1 MDPIVASGGS
11 PTPRA
16 GSRRGIGRGPLAI
29 LAVVCLLAGACSG
42 PASSAGPVAGPGGR
56 AQIAAVDLTGLSI
69 GSAAGVSVGAVKKPV
84 KPTVKI
90 PAPPKAAATPAGSI
104 DEQAAAL
111 AKAVKP
117 GGRKALAPLL
127 AAYRIAGIPVIGA
140 NGKPLPGFA
149 ADEVGPG
156 WWQVWLSAGG
166 KPSFA
171 VSLADATKL
180 LVAIPK
186 APSLDT
192 TAMATAALAD
202 LRAMAVDT
210 DPHVRFFARFLV
222 DLSAARSGLDPLDP
236 ATGPEGVQL
245 SPIAV
250 EFFTAGALRNLAIA
264 SVRASRA
271 AAISAGYGIASDAT
285 VAPGGPLSDATV
297 APGGLLSAAAAPP
310 AANPCNPTGDLEVA
324 SYWTQWIASKIS
336 GGVNVFLM
344 EKGLKSFIDMII
356 ATPAWAEGAGKA
368 AGWVGSAMSALT
380 FYAEL
385 SSLKATVVVA
395 PKPLVRTK
403 HTSPAG
409 DPGVVTATL
418 SYDLKGSQLD
428 GGTGI
433 ANCLLVF
440 ANAIGI
446 QAAFPSDGAVSGAM
460 LEFQGGNGF
469 VQQIANASSF
479 VRFSHPADQAIQAT
493 DANGKAV
500 IDIEGMEQ
508 RREIPASVVGY
519 TRTASIR
526 VLAQPEEENARSIAS
541 MFWDSLVA
549 LQTGAI
555 GAAAP
560 IIDVLKTIRYDLGET
575 SFPVT
580 DWRTGWE
587 LKGSDGAGV
596 TVHGLKCD
604 TLDGDWVVEGDVNV
618 PPSMTHIVYVITIP
632 RGSLKGTYTYSGAT
646 TVPGAPVVTF
656 LAPRGDATIEPRSDG
671 SVWMTLQDTPET
683 ETVHDPDAPVT
694 TTVTLPGP
702 DWSWQPSSA
711 CGAPPGG

>member
-1 MDPIVASGGS
+1 M
-11 PTPRA
+11 
-16 GSRRGIGRGPLAI
+16 
-29 LAVVCLLAGACSG
+29 LAVVCLLAGACTG
-42 PASSAGPVAGPGGR
+42 AASSAGPVVGQGGR
-56 AQIAAVDLTGLSI
+56 AQIASVDLTGLSS
-69 GSAAGVSVGAVKKPV
+69 GSAAGVSVGAATKPV

-90 PAPPKAAATPAGSI
+90 PAPPTAAATPAGSI

-117 GGRKALAPLL
+117 GGRNALAPLL

-166 KPSFA
+166 RPSFA
-171 VSLADATKL
+171 VSLTDATKL
-180 LVAIPK
+180 LIAIPK

-192 TAMATAALAD
+192 TALATAALAD

-210 DPHVRFFARFLV
+210 DPHVRFFARFLI

-236 ATGPEGVQL
+236 ATTPEGVRL

-271 AAISAGYGIASDAT
+271 AAVTAGYRIASDAT
-285 VAPGGPLSDATV
+285 TESGGP
-297 APGGLLSAAAAPP
+297 LSAAAAPP
-310 AANPCNPTGDLEVA
+310 AANPCNPTGDQEVA
-324 SYWTQWIASKIS
+324 SYWTQWIASKIA

-344 EKGLKSFIDMII
+344 EKGLKSFIDMIVS
-356 ATPAWAEGAGKA
+356 TPAWASGAGKA
-368 AGWVGSAMSALT
+368 AGWLGSAMSALT

-385 SSLKATVVVA
+385 SSLKATVVA
-395 PKPLVRTK
+395 TPKPLVRTK

-479 VRFSHPADQAIQAT
+479 VRFAHPAGQAIQAT

-549 LQTGAI
+549 LQTGAV
-555 GAAAP
+555 GAVAP

-587 LKGSDGAGV
+587 MIGVNMDGYR
-596 TVHGLKCD
+596 VHGLKCD
-604 TLDGDWVVEGDVNV
+604 TLDGDWVVEGDLNNPAGYIHQVF
-618 PPSMTHIVYVITIP
+618 VITIP
-632 RGSLKGTYTYSGAT
+632 KGSRQGTYTYSDAGVVGDST
-646 TVPGAPVVTF
+646 TTQFGT
-656 LAPRGDATIEPRSDG
+656 GDASIDPLDDG
-671 SVWMTLQDTPET
+671 SVWMTLKGTMMT
-683 ETVHDPDAPVT
+683 MTVQGPGG
-694 TTVTLPGP
+694 TVKNTWAMPGA
-702 DWSWQPSSA
+702 DWSWEPSSA